1 MSLTESV
8 EKRGI
13 GLNLTKQ
20 CCSGDKFTLK
30 KLYSQVNQVYARI
43 VVIKNL
49 LNEADHRPELCP
61 ELMNLGIFYLFKVDA
76 IKPMK
81 DQEMWAQNYRKC
93 CSFCELSIELWI
105 SLNAKF
111 QIQSFILTL
120 FWSVWA
126 SMLFILR
133 HRKFKLIR

>member
-30 KLYSQVNQVYARI
+30 KLYSQVNQVPTRI
-43 VVIKNL
+43 VV
-49 LNEADHRPELCP
+49 LNKSSEWGRPQTRVVPWIDESW
-61 ELMNLGIFYLFKVDA
+61 NILFFKSWCNKA
-76 IKPMK
+76 HEKPTNVNVK
-81 DQEMWAQNYRKC
+81 YSKC
-93 CSFCELSIELWI
+93 CSFCELSINLWI
-105 SLNAKF
+105 SLNAIF
-111 QIQSFILTL
+111 QIQSFILTF
-120 FWSVWA
+120 FWNVWA
-126 SMLFILR
+126 SMFFILR